1 MSLWVKNM
9 NGDDVI
15 IKNNG
20 VSKGSTE
27 DKFLCPSC
35 GESMWFT
42 SQSSNMRGAHFK
54 GHHKDGCDI
63 GFITE
68 NENAYKYNLSKKSLY
83 DLLQSLI
90 KDGIKTATPG
100 THRITGNGKGS
111 QSPKTIKKEITS
123 LRQLY
128 NICANSSPDYEP
140 DPGLKIKNIYCGI
153 STAFLYTKYISG
165 LHLVYAQFQW
175 YNESGNIV
183 RFHYPSESNKQLDV
197 YVSFSNSAALRSFI
211 KDNAAYIHC
220 YFIILG
226 EFHNNR
232 CVLDS
237 ASQAIHLD
245 KRNSGHATY
254 SQTH

>member
-1 MSLWVKNM
+1 MSLWAKNM
-9 NGDDVI
+9 NGDKVI
-15 IKNNG
+15 IENNG

-27 DKFLCPSC
+27 DEFLCPSC
-35 GESMWFT
+35 GQPMWFN

-128 NICANSSPDYEP
+128 NICANSSPDYESE
-140 DPGLKIKNIYCGI
+140 PGLKIKNIYCGI
-153 STAFLYTKYISG
+153 STAFLYTKYISE
-165 LHLVYAQFQW
+165 LHLVYAQFHG
-175 YNESGNIV
+175 YNKLENKL
-183 RFHYPSESNKQLDV
+183 FFDYPSQNNKQITV
-197 YVSFSNSAALRSFI
+197 CISFSNLSDLEAFI
-211 KDNAAYIHC
+211 DENGAYVHH

-226 EFHNNR
+226 EFNNSR
-232 CVLDS
+232 CSLDS
-237 ASQAIHLD
+237 ISQIIRLR
-245 KRNSGHATY
+245 K
-254 SQTH
+254 